1 MQINEGECSK
11 LNNQDPKRNNYS
23 GSKPKGNFQPKNNN
37 QSKTQRQ
44 KKKHVPKNPAQA
56 QAQQNRPQRR
66 RRVAVD
72 RNVEVVVVS
81 NVIGRFYYEN
91 PRMTQVID
99 LHHIGDEEYV
109 TVGDLRTIINSSRKI
124 LEGFD
129 LLLTEVIDSEHTL
142 EDVLV
147 FLGLDAKYDEYFS
160 LSNGRTGSP
169 QATDIKDF
177 LVNTPARAFEKIMK
191 TIDPK
196 LRSKII
202 EISVTLF
209 KLKEFGDYNKMR
221 IIESYVSEDLFDDAE
236 ATEVDEDIYI

>member
-1 MQINEGECSK
+1 M
-11 LNNQDPKRNNYS
+11 NNQNQKNKQSRNSNS
-23 GSKPKGNFQPKNNN
+23 NPKGNFQPNNN
-37 QSKTQRQ
+37 QGKTQRP
-44 KKKHVPKNPAQA
+44 KKRHEPKNPTQV
-56 QAQQNRPQRR
+56 QKSQQNKPQRR

-91 PRMTQVID
+91 PRMATVID

-129 LLLTEVIDSEHTL
+129 LLLTEVIDSEYTL

-147 FLGLDAKYDEYFS
+147 FLGLDRKYDEYFS
-160 LSNGRTGSP
+160 LNNGRAGAP
-169 QATDIKDF
+169 KVADVKDF
-177 LVNTPARAFEKIMK
+177 LVNTPVKAFEKIME
-191 TIDPK
+191 TVDPK

-221 IIESYVSEDLFDDAE
+221 IIESYVAEDLFDDAE
-236 ATEVDEDIYI
+236 ETEVDQDIYI

>member
-1 MQINEGECSK
+1 M
-11 LNNQDPKRNNYS
+11 NNKNQKRNYNHN
-23 GSKPKGNFQPKNNN
+23 SKPKGNFQPKSE
-37 QSKTQRQ
+37 SKTQRP
-44 KKKHVPKNPAQA
+44 KKRHVPKNPI
-56 QAQQNRPQRR
+56 QAQQSQQNKPRR

-91 PRMTQVID
+91 PRMNQVID

-129 LLLTEVIDSEHTL
+129 LLLTEVIDRDYTL

-147 FLGLDAKYDEYFS
+147 FLGLDRKYDEYFS
-160 LSNGRTGSP
+160 LNKGREGAP
-169 QATDIKDF
+169 QVADVRDF
-177 LVNTPARAFEKIMK
+177 LINTPVKAFEKIME

-202 EISVTLF
+202 EIAVTLF

-221 IIESYVSEDLFDDAE
+221 IIETYVSDDLFDDAE
-236 ATEVDEDIYI
+236 ETEVDQDIYV

>member
-1 MQINEGECSK
+1 M
-11 LNNQDPKRNNYS
+11 NNQNQAPKNANQNRNRNS
-23 GSKPKGNFQPKNNN
+23 NSNSKGNFQPKNN
-37 QSKTQRQ
+37 QQKTQRP
-44 KKKHVPKNPAQA
+44 KKVHVPKNPAQA
-56 QAQQNRPQRR
+56 TSQAQAQGRPQRR
-66 RRVAVD
+66 RRVAID

-91 PRMTQVID
+91 PRMTTVID

-109 TVGDLRTIINSSRKI
+109 SVGDLRTIINSSRKV

-147 FLGLDAKYDEYFS
+147 FLGLDTKYDEYFS
-160 LSNGRTGSP
+160 LNKNSNGLP
-169 QATDIKDF
+169 QVADIKDF
-177 LVNTPARAFEKIMK
+177 LNNTPAKAFEKIMS

-202 EISVTLF
+202 EIAVTLF

-221 IIESYVSEDLFDDAE
+221 IIESYVSSDLFDDAE
-236 ATEVDEDIYI
+236 ETEVDNDIYI